1 MKRLA
6 DTPLLAAQRDF
17 LAFLHDAPN
26 EFAACVAEGGRIDPE
41 RRLAIYHHAFRARL
55 LEVMQDVFERTW
67 AYLGDDAFAA
77 SVNSFI
83 TDHPPAERTL
93 NRFGAQ
99 FPSWLSQRFPRD
111 RDIAEVATLDWMLRC
126 AFDGADCPPLQI
138 DTLAALDAEAWSSAG
153 FEFHPTLSV
162 APVTH
167 NAASIWEALENGAA
181 PPAAAALPTPAFLLV
196 WRKQFQPHFITI
208 DAVEAEAIAMLR
220 DGLSFATTC
229 ATLEAHHPGCEI
241 SQFIGGALRR
251 WVDEEM
257 LVRVTRT

>member
-1 MKRLA
+1 MTVQLQS
-6 DTPLLAAQRDF
+6 LQRDF

-26 EFAACVAEGGRIDPE
+26 EFVTRVAIGGRLTPD

-67 AYLGDDAFAA
+67 AYLGDDAFAGD
-77 SVNSFI
+77 VNGFI
-83 TDHPPAERTL
+83 ADHPPAERTL

-99 FPSWLSQRFPRD
+99 FPAWLARRYPRD

-126 AFDGADCPPLQI
+126 AFDGADCPPLRI
-138 DTLAALDAEAWSSAG
+138 DALAALDADAWSRAG
-153 FEFHPTLSV
+153 FDFHPTLAV

-167 NAASIWEALENGAA
+167 NAAGIWEALEHGNS
-181 PPAAAALPTPAFLLV
+181 PPAAAALATPAFLLV

-208 DAVEAEAIAMLR
+208 DAIEAEAIAMLR

-229 ATLEAHHPGCEI
+229 ASLDARHPGCEI
-241 SQFIGGALRR
+241 AQLIGSALRR
-251 WVDEEM
+251 WLDEEM
-257 LVRVTRT
+257 LVAITHA

>member
-1 MKRLA
+1 MKLQI
-6 DTPLLAAQRDF
+6 DTPLLTAQRDF
-17 LAFLHDAPN
+17 LAFLHNAPN
-26 EFAACVAEGGRIDPE
+26 EFITRVAEGGRIDPQ

-67 AYLGDDAFAA
+67 AYLGDDAFAG
-77 SVNSFI
+77 SVNGFI
-83 TDHPPAERTL
+83 ADHPPAERTL
-93 NRFGAQ
+93 TRFGAQ
-99 FPSWLSQRFPRD
+99 FPAWLAQRFTSD

-126 AFDGADCPPLQI
+126 AFDGADVTPLQI
-138 DTLAALDAEAWSSAG
+138 DALAALDADAWSRAG
-153 FEFHPTLSV
+153 FEFHPTLVV

-167 NAASIWEALENGAA
+167 NAASIWEALEHGAT
-181 PPAAAALPTPAFLLV
+181 PPAAAALPTPACLLV

-208 DAVEAEAIAMLR
+208 DAIEAEAIAMLR

-257 LVRVTRT
+257 LVGVTHT

>member
-1 MKRLA
+1 MQLQS
-6 DTPLLAAQRDF
+6 LQHDF

-26 EFAACVAEGGRIDPE
+26 EFVTRVAIGGRLTSD

-67 AYLGDDAFAA
+67 AYLGDEVFAGD
-77 SVNSFI
+77 VNGFI
-83 TDHPPAERTL
+83 ADHPPAERTL

-99 FPSWLSQRFPRD
+99 FPAWLARHYPRD

-138 DTLAALDAEAWSSAG
+138 DALAALDADAWSRAG
-153 FEFHPTLSV
+153 FEFHPTLAV

-167 NAASIWEALENGAA
+167 NAAGIWEALEHGNA
-181 PPAAAALPTPAFLLV
+181 PPAAAALATPALLLV

-229 ATLEAHHPGCEI
+229 ASLDVRHPGCEI
-241 SQFIGGALRR
+241 AQFIGTALRR
-251 WVDEEM
+251 WMDEEM
-257 LVRVTRT
+257 LVGITHV